1 MKIFQ
6 NRSKPETEHAADI
19 GGTAIELASGDT
31 LTVRTL
37 ILDEESAKTVN
48 DNEGVDPYNSGR
60 FDASKL

>member
-6 NRSKPETEHAADI
+6 NRLRPETEHATDTDE
-19 GGTAIELASGDT
+19 TAIEFAPSDT
-31 LTVRTL
+31 VTVRTL
-37 ILDEESAKTVN
+37 ALDEESANAVT